1 MLVQHGNKDKHFY
14 KQSGHY
20 KQCYKSP
27 KRRLL
32 IFSFR
37 ISEPAGL
44 TLYCISIYNISCQIL
59 LYLINCNTI
68 YIIAKL
74 QTRVEIIKIRLKSVF
89 RLNPGL
95 KGNNVGLLPLWVY
108 CLVFT
113 IDYCIFLYYNSIMSF
128 MLCCGFFANEINLSA
143 AM

>member
-1 MLVQHGNKDKHFY
+1 MYKKRPSCTQHGGLNSNGFGSTALRHNILRNIVSRYNASDTVAVVTECRMLVQHGNKDKHFY

-59 LYLINCNTI
+59 LYSYQLQYNI
-68 YIIAKL
+68 YH
-74 QTRVEIIKIRLKSVF
+74 RKITNKS
-89 RLNPGL
+89 RN
-95 KGNNVGLLPLWVY
+95 Y
-108 CLVFT
+108 
-113 IDYCIFLYYNSIMSF
+113 
-128 MLCCGFFANEINLSA
+128 
-143 AM
+143 

>member
-1 MLVQHGNKDKHFY
+1 MHKKRPSCTRHGGLNSNSLGSTALRHNILRNIVSRYNASDTVAVVTECRMLVQHGNKDKHFY

-59 LYLINCNTI
+59 LYSYQLQYNI
-68 YIIAKL
+68 YHS
-74 QTRVEIIKIRLKSVF
+74 KITNKS
-89 RLNPGL
+89 RN
-95 KGNNVGLLPLWVY
+95 Y
-108 CLVFT
+108 
-113 IDYCIFLYYNSIMSF
+113 
-128 MLCCGFFANEINLSA
+128 
-143 AM
+143 